1 MTSTKALFKQMF
13 LQKRRYANLVLLIQ
27 TFAVAFMFL
36 MGVIFKGNGNPI
48 NNVASGFVGSD
59 NLWDLI
65 LGLGV
70 LTTFFADVTFLGL
83 MCWQNEKINLSQTWQ
98 LIPAS
103 GSKIWIINI
112 VSSIVECA
120 YIFVIQIVIGLV
132 VVTINS
138 FSHHIN
144 PFVGTSFGT
153 NISFI
158 ESAWSLIEELLTL
171 VGLCLIIFAFVS
183 LTNLL
188 TRTIAD
194 QLPMKNTTAVRLVVM
209 AILVI
214 VGVIIALRI
223 NDQVLTMYTNHLFA
237 RAHRAIDVDTL
248 GVSALE
254 YWIGAILLGIINCLL
269 IQKFVGPKIVNR

>member
-48 NNVASGFVGSD
+48 NM
-59 NLWDLI
+59 I
-65 LGLGV
+65 LVLGV
-70 LTTFFADVTFLGL
+70 FTTFFADVTFLGL

-132 VVTINS
+132 VVTIDS

-144 PFVGTSFGT
+144 PFVGTSFGA

-183 LTNLL
+183 LANLL

-269 IQKFVGPKIVNR
+269 IQKFVEPKIVNR

>member
-1 MTSTKALFKQMF
+1 M
-13 LQKRRYANLVLLIQ
+13 
-27 TFAVAFMFL
+27 
-36 MGVIFKGNGNPI
+36 
-48 NNVASGFVGSD
+48 
-59 NLWDLI
+59 
-65 LGLGV
+65 
-70 LTTFFADVTFLGL
+70 
-83 MCWQNEKINLSQTWQ
+83 
-98 LIPAS
+98 IPAS

-132 VVTINS
+132 VVTIDS

-194 QLPMKNTTAVRLVVM
+194 QLPMK
-209 AILVI
+209 
-214 VGVIIALRI
+214 
-223 NDQVLTMYTNHLFA
+223 
-237 RAHRAIDVDTL
+237 
-248 GVSALE
+248 
-254 YWIGAILLGIINCLL
+254 ILL
-269 IQKFVGPKIVNR
+269 QSD

>member
-48 NNVASGFVGSD
+48 NM
-59 NLWDLI
+59 I
-65 LGLGV
+65 LVLGV
-70 LTTFFADVTFLGL
+70 FTTFFADVTFLGL
-83 MCWQNEKINLSQTWQ
+83 MCWQNKKINLSQTWQ

-132 VVTINS
+132 VVTIDS

-269 IQKFVGPKIVNR
+269 IQKFVEPKIVNR